1 MTFKVMPEVQLR
13 VDSAYPGDQGGG
25 KARLDPETM
34 LLLKISPGDLVA
46 IEGKRRTVAK
56 VWRALVEDWNQR
68 KIRIDN
74 FTRMNAGV
82 SIGDTVKVVKIID
95 EVEAKKIILAPPE
108 DLPKKIPIANNPHV
122 LNGLIDFPVAKN
134 DSVPIML
141 GLPFIQPQIVAFK
154 VVEIEPE
161 EAVIITKNTSIE
173 FSDKPAA
180 GFEGIKR
187 FSYEDIGGLKD
198 ELQRLRETI
207 ELPLRHPELF
217 QKLGIEPPKGVLLYG
232 PPGTGKTLI
241 AKAVASES
249 GAHFISIAGPEVIS
263 KYYGESEQRLREV
276 FEEARENAPSIIF
289 IDELDSIAPRREE
302 VTGEVERRVVA
313 QLLTMMDG
321 LEERGQVV
329 VIGATN
335 RVDAI
340 DAALRR
346 PGRFDRE
353 IEIGVPSE
361 LDRIEIL
368 KIHTRNMPFA
378 EDKNLTL
385 ALQQIRTGVVQQNIK
400 EADDKAKDKYLTILA
415 KQTHGFVGADLAA
428 LAREAA
434 IRALRR
440 YLPELSEHLD
450 TDEIPEEVLEKLK
463 VFPSDF
469 RSAQRDVGPSAMRE
483 VMLEVSHVKW
493 DKVGGLKD
501 AKTEVREAVEYPL
514 THRQKFDDL
523 GIEPPRGVLLYG
535 PPGTGKTLIAKA
547 VASES
552 GANFIP
558 VRGPQLLSKWV
569 GESERAV
576 REIFKKARQVAP
588 SIIFFDEIDALAPT
602 RGGGTDSH
610 VLDNVL
616 NQILTEMDGLVELKD
631 VVIMGATNRPDIV
644 DPALLRAGRFDR
656 LVYIGEPTFE
666 DRKKIIRIHT
676 RFMPLEGSALEEIVV
691 RCQKYNEDALAGLVE
706 KLGKDKTVT
715 ADEMMTAITPAAE
728 DATGIP
734 AGTRRRRLIELM
746 QEQHLT
752 LSDPSRDA
760 LATMLAG
767 ITEGFVGSDLETLCR
782 EAGMLALR
790 ETSARDNAIESLNKY
805 FEIEHISTESFVKSD
820 LEKIVTII
828 NPQKK
833 DSNGLKNTPPHYD
846 SVFENLNEYLKI
858 TGHDT
863 AKMSKNDLEKIV
875 NSLIQKEKFS
885 SKVTV
890 KHFEEAQKKVHPT
903 MNENLRQ
910 YYGKIQQH
918 FKGGLP
924 KQVQPPEY
932 Q

>member
-1 MTFKVMPEVQLR
+1 MTFKVMPEVQLK

-34 LLLKISPGDLVA
+34 LLLKISPGDLVV

-74 FTRMNAGV
+74 FTRLNAGV
-82 SIGDTVKVVKIID
+82 SIGDTVKISTLSEEI
-95 EVEAKKIILAPPE
+95 EAKRVVLAPPE

-122 LNGLIDFPVAKN
+122 INGLLDFPVVKN
-134 DSVPIML
+134 DSIPIML
-141 GLPFIQPQIVAFK
+141 GLPFVQPQIVAFK

-161 EAVIITKNTSIE
+161 EAVIITKNTSVE

-180 GFEGIKR
+180 GFEGVKR

-276 FEEARENAPSIIF
+276 FEEARENSPSIIF

-353 IEIGVPSE
+353 IEIGVPGE
-361 LDRIEIL
+361 PDRIEIL
-368 KIHTRNMPFA
+368 KIHTRGMPLA
-378 EDKNLTL
+378 EDVSLNVL
-385 ALQQIRTGVVQQNIK
+385 AQ
-400 EADDKAKDKYLTILA
+400 
-415 KQTHGFVGADLAA
+415 QTHGFVGADLAA

-440 YLPELSEHLD
+440 YLPDLD
-450 TDEIPEEVLEKLK
+450 LDKAEIEQETLDKLK
-463 VFPSDF
+463 VFAADF

-493 DKVGGLKD
+493 ETVGGLES

-514 THRQKFDDL
+514 THRERFDDL
-523 GIEPPRGVLLYG
+523 GIEPPKGVLLFG

-576 REIFKKARQVAP
+576 REIFKKARQVSP
-588 SIIFFDEIDALAPT
+588 SIIFFDEIDALAPA
-602 RGGGTDSH
+602 RGSSNDSH
-610 VLDNVL
+610 VIDNVL
-616 NQILTEMDGLVELKD
+616 NQILTEMDGLEELKD
-631 VVIMGATNRPDIV
+631 VVVMGATNRPDIV

-656 LVYIGEPTFE
+656 LVYIGEPTME
-666 DRKKIIRIHT
+666 DRKKIIGIHT
-676 RFMPLEGSALEEIVV
+676 QYMPLEGSGLEEIVV
-691 RCQKYNEDALAGLVE
+691 STEGYSEDMVAELVE
-706 KLGKDKTVT
+706 KLGKDRMVTSDAVKTTIV
-715 ADEMMTAITPAAE
+715 PATDKA
-728 DATGIP
+728 
-734 AGTRRRRLIELM
+734 AGVAKGARRRRLVDLFREK
-746 QEQHLT
+746 HLAFADPAREKVLAD
-752 LSDPSRDA
+752 LSDMTA
-760 LATMLAG
+760 
-767 ITEGFVGSDLETLCR
+767 GFVGADLESLCR

-790 ETSARDNAIESLNKY
+790 EGAD
-805 FEIEHISTESFVKSD
+805 FVA
-820 LEKIVTII
+820 E
-828 NPQKK
+828 
-833 DSNGLKNTPPHYD
+833 
-846 SVFENLNEYLKI
+846 
-858 TGHDT
+858 
-863 AKMSKNDLEKIV
+863 
-875 NSLIQKEKFS
+875 
-885 SKVTV
+885 
-890 KHFEEAQKKVHPT
+890 KHFLEAQKKVHPT
-903 MNENLRQ
+903 MNDNLRD

-924 KQVQPPEY
+924 QKVQPPEY

>member
-1 MTFKVMPEVQLR
+1 MPEVQLK

-34 LLLKISPGDLVA
+34 LLLKISPGDLVV

-56 VWRALVEDWNQR
+56 VWRSLVEDWNQR

-74 FTRMNAGV
+74 FTRLNAGV
-82 SIGDTVKVVKIID
+82 SIGDAVKVSTLSEEI
-95 EVEAKKIILAPPE
+95 EAKRVVLAPPE
-108 DLPKKIPIANNPHV
+108 DLPKKMPIANNPHV
-122 LNGLIDFPVAKN
+122 INGLLDFPVVKN
-134 DSVPIML
+134 DSIPIML
-141 GLPFIQPQIVAFK
+141 GMPFVQPQIVAFK

-161 EAVIITKNTSIE
+161 EAVIITKNTSVE

-180 GFEGIKR
+180 GFEGLKR

-361 LDRIEIL
+361 PDRIEIL
-368 KIHTRNMPFA
+368 KIHTRGMPLA
-378 EDKNLTL
+378 EDVSLESL
-385 ALQQIRTGVVQQNIK
+385 SQ
-400 EADDKAKDKYLTILA
+400 
-415 KQTHGFVGADLAA
+415 QTHGFVGADLAA

-440 YLPELSEHLD
+440 YLPDLD
-450 TDEIPEEVLEKLK
+450 LDKAEIDQETLDKLR
-463 VFPSDF
+463 VYASDF

-493 DKVGGLKD
+493 TTVGGLD
-501 AKTEVREAVEYPL
+501 AAKTEVREAVEYPL
-514 THRQKFDDL
+514 THHDRFEDL

-576 REIFKKARQVAP
+576 REIFRKARQVSP
-588 SIIFFDEIDALAPT
+588 SIIFFDEIDALAPA
-602 RGGGTDSH
+602 RGTSSDSH
-610 VLDNVL
+610 VIDNVL
-616 NQILTEMDGLVELKD
+616 NQILTEMDGLEELKD
-631 VVIMGATNRPDIV
+631 VVVMGATNRPDIV

-656 LVYIGEPTFE
+656 LVYIGEPTLA
-666 DRKKIIRIHT
+666 DR
-676 RFMPLEGSALEEIVV
+676 
-691 RCQKYNEDALAGLVE
+691 
-706 KLGKDKTVT
+706 
-715 ADEMMTAITPAAE
+715 
-728 DATGIP
+728 
-734 AGTRRRRLIELM
+734 
-746 QEQHLT
+746 
-752 LSDPSRDA
+752 
-760 LATMLAG
+760 
-767 ITEGFVGSDLETLCR
+767 
-782 EAGMLALR
+782 
-790 ETSARDNAIESLNKY
+790 
-805 FEIEHISTESFVKSD
+805 VK
-820 LEKIVTII
+820 
-828 NPQKK
+828 
-833 DSNGLKNTPPHYD
+833 
-846 SVFENLNEYLKI
+846 
-858 TGHDT
+858 
-863 AKMSKNDLEKIV
+863 
-875 NSLIQKEKFS
+875 
-885 SKVTV
+885 
-890 KHFEEAQKKVHPT
+890 
-903 MNENLRQ
+903 
-910 YYGKIQQH
+910 
-918 FKGGLP
+918 
-924 KQVQPPEY
+924 
-932 Q
+932 

>member
-74 FTRMNAGV
+74 FTRLNSGI
-82 SIGDTVKVVKIID
+82 SIGDTVKVAKISE
-95 EVEAKKIILAPPE
+95 EVEAKRVVLAPPE

-122 LNGLIDFPVAKN
+122 VNGLIDFPIAKN
-134 DSVPIML
+134 DSIPIML

-161 EAVIITKNTSIE
+161 EAVIITKNTAIE

-361 LDRIEIL
+361 VDRIEIL
-368 KIHTRNMPFA
+368 KIHTRGMP
-378 EDKNLTL
+378 L
-385 ALQQIRTGVVQQNIK
+385 
-400 EADDKAKDKYLTILA
+400 ADDVRIEVLA
-415 KQTHGFVGADLAA
+415 QQTHGFVGADLAA

-440 YLPELSEHLD
+440 YLPDLD
-450 TDEIPEEVLEKLK
+450 LDAEEVPAEVLDSLR
-463 VFPSDF
+463 VLASDF

-493 DKVGGLKD
+493 ENVGGLED

-514 THRQKFDDL
+514 THRQKFEDI

-576 REIFKKARQVAP
+576 REVFKKARQVSP
-588 SIIFFDEIDALAPT
+588 SIIFFDEIDSLAPA
-602 RGGGTDSH
+602 RGTSSDSH
-610 VLDNVL
+610 VIDNVL
-616 NQILTEMDGLVELKD
+616 NQILTEMDGLEDLKD
-631 VVIMGATNRPDIV
+631 VVVMGATNRPDIV

-666 DRKKIIRIHT
+666 DRKKIILIHT
-676 RFMPLEGSALEEIVV
+676 RYMPIERSALEEIM
-691 RCQKYNEDALAGLVE
+691 RLTEDFSEEAIGELVE
-706 KLGKDKTVT
+706 KLGTGRNLELNDIKE
-715 ADEMMTAITPAAE
+715 ALTPATEGMGA
-728 DATGIP
+728 P
-734 AGTRRRRLIELM
+734 VGTRRKRFVELLNEKNLVVTDPAR
-746 QEQHLT
+746 EQLAIM
-752 LSDPSRDA
+752 LS
-760 LATMLAG
+760 G
-767 ITEGFVGSDLETLCR
+767 ITEGFVGSDLESICR

-790 ETSARDNAIESLNKY
+790 EDA
-805 FEIEHISTESFVKSD
+805 VV
-820 LEKIVTII
+820 VTWR
-828 NPQKK
+828 
-833 DSNGLKNTPPHYD
+833 
-846 SVFENLNEYLKI
+846 
-858 TGHDT
+858 
-863 AKMSKNDLEKIV
+863 
-875 NSLIQKEKFS
+875 
-885 SKVTV
+885 
-890 KHFEEAQKKVHPT
+890 HFEEAQKKVHPM
-903 MNENLRQ
+903 MNDRLRE
-910 YYGKIQQH
+910 YYKNIQQH

>member
-1 MTFKVMPEVQLR
+1 MPEVQLR

-56 VWRALVEDWNQR
+56 VWRSLVEDWNQR
-68 KIRIDN
+68 KVRIDN
-74 FTRMNAGV
+74 FTRLNAGV
-82 SIGDTVKVVKIID
+82 SIGDTVKVVKIGD
-95 EVEAKKIILAPPE
+95 EVEAKRIVLAPPE

-122 LNGLIDFPVAKN
+122 VNGLIDFPVLKN
-134 DSVPIML
+134 DSIPIML
-141 GLPFIQPQIVAFK
+141 GLPFIQPQMVAFK
-154 VVEIEPE
+154 VVEVEPE
-161 EAVIITKNTSIE
+161 EAVIITKNTQIE
-173 FSDKPAA
+173 FSDKPVA
-180 GFEGIKR
+180 GFDGIKR

-361 LDRIEIL
+361 PDRIEIL
-368 KIHTRNMPFA
+368 KIHSRGMPLA
-378 EDKNLTL
+378 EDVSLEVL
-385 ALQQIRTGVVQQNIK
+385 AQ
-400 EADDKAKDKYLTILA
+400 
-415 KQTHGFVGADLAA
+415 QTHGFVGADLAA
-428 LAREAA
+428 LSREAA

-440 YLPELSEHLD
+440 YLPELDLEK
-450 TDEIPEEVLEKLK
+450 DEIDPETLDKLR
-463 VFPSDF
+463 VYASDF

-493 DKVGGLKD
+493 NTVGGLD
-501 AKTEVREAVEYPL
+501 SAKTEVREAVELPL
-514 THRQKFDDL
+514 TDRQKFEDL
-523 GIEPPRGVLLYG
+523 GIEPPRGILLYG

-576 REIFKKARQVAP
+576 REVFKKARQVSP
-588 SIIFFDEIDALAPT
+588 SIIFFDEIDALAPV
-602 RGGGTDSH
+602 RGNSNDSH
-610 VLDNVL
+610 VIDNVL
-616 NQILTEMDGLVELKD
+616 NQILTEMDGLEELKD
-631 VVIMGATNRPDIV
+631 VVVMGATNRPDIV

-656 LVYIGEPTFE
+656 LVYIGEPTKE
-666 DRKKIIRIHT
+666 DRKKIIGIHT
-676 RFMPLEGSALEEIVV
+676 RFMPLEGSGFEEIT
-691 RCQKYNEDALAGLVE
+691 RMTEGYNEDAIGELIERLGRDKPLTRADVEAAVSAAPGTGNGFPRGL
-706 KLGKDKTVT
+706 
-715 ADEMMTAITPAAE
+715 
-728 DATGIP
+728 
-734 AGTRRRRLIELM
+734 RRRRLIESM
-746 QEQHLT
+746 MEQKLT
-752 LSDPSRDA
+752 FPDPVRDSISE
-760 LATMLAG
+760 TLAG
-767 ITEGFVGSDLETLCR
+767 MTEGFVGSDLESLCR

-790 ETSARDNAIESLNKY
+790 ESAPTVSLR
-805 FEIEHISTESFVKSD
+805 
-820 LEKIVTII
+820 
-828 NPQKK
+828 
-833 DSNGLKNTPPHYD
+833 
-846 SVFENLNEYLKI
+846 
-858 TGHDT
+858 
-863 AKMSKNDLEKIV
+863 
-875 NSLIQKEKFS
+875 
-885 SKVTV
+885 
-890 KHFEEAQKKVHPT
+890 HFEAAIKKVHPT
-903 MNENLRQ
+903 MNENLRT

>member
-74 FTRMNAGV
+74 FTRLNAGV
-82 SIGDTVKVVKIID
+82 SIGDTVKVVKIAD
-95 EVEAKKIILAPPE
+95 EVEAKRVVLAPPE

-122 LNGLIDFPVAKN
+122 VNGLIDFPVAKN

-241 AKAVASES
+241 AKAVANES
-249 GAHFISIAGPEVIS
+249 GAHFIPIAGPEIIS

-276 FEEARENAPSIIF
+276 FEEARENSPSIIF

-340 DAALRR
+340 DVALRR

-353 IEIGVPSE
+353 IEIGVPTE

-378 EDKNLTL
+378 EDKNLTQL
-385 ALQQIRTGVVQQNIK
+385 AQQIHTGVVQQNIK
-400 EADDKAKDKYLTILA
+400 EAEDKAKDKYLTLLA

-428 LAREAA
+428 LSREAA

-440 YLPELSEHLD
+440 YLPDLSEHLD
-450 TDEIPEEVLEKLK
+450 ADEIPEEVLEKLK

-493 DKVGGLKD
+493 DNVGGLED

-514 THRQKFDDL
+514 THRQKFEDL

-576 REIFKKARQVAP
+576 REVFKKARQVAP
-588 SIIFFDEIDALAPT
+588 SIIFFDEIDALAPA
-602 RGGGTDSH
+602 RGMSSDSH
-610 VLDNVL
+610 VIDNVL
-616 NQILTEMDGLVELKD
+616 NQILTEMDGLQELKD
-631 VVIMGATNRPDIV
+631 VVVMGATNRPDIV

-656 LVYIGEPTFE
+656 LVYIGEPAFE
-666 DRKKIIRIHT
+666 DRKKIIRIHI
-676 RFMPLEGSALEEIVV
+676 RYMPLEGSALEEIIHLTEG
-691 RCQKYNEDALAGLVE
+691 YSEEAIAELVE
-706 KLGKDKTVT
+706 KLGKDRNLDLEDIKTV
-715 ADEMMTAITPAAE
+715 IIPAAE
-728 DATGIP
+728 GSTETSVGIRRKRFIDLLNEKHLVFADPARDRLAT
-734 AGTRRRRLIELM
+734 
-746 QEQHLT
+746 T
-752 LSDPSRDA
+752 LSE
-760 LATMLAG
+760 
-767 ITEGFVGSDLETLCR
+767 ITEGFVGSDLESICR

-790 ETSARDNAIESLNKY
+790 EDAI
-805 FEIEHISTESFVKSD
+805 
-820 LEKIVTII
+820 IVT
-828 NPQKK
+828 KR
-833 DSNGLKNTPPHYD
+833 
-846 SVFENLNEYLKI
+846 
-858 TGHDT
+858 
-863 AKMSKNDLEKIV
+863 
-875 NSLIQKEKFS
+875 
-885 SKVTV
+885 
-890 KHFEEAQKKVHPT
+890 HFEEAQKKVHPM
-903 MNENLRQ
+903 MNERLRD
-910 YYGKIQQH
+910 YYKNIQQH

>member
-56 VWRALVEDWNQR
+56 VWRSLVEDWNQR

-74 FTRMNAGV
+74 FTRQNAGV
-82 SIGDTVKVVKIID
+82 AIGDTVKVIKISE
-95 EVEAKKIILAPPE
+95 EVEAKRIVLAPPE

-122 LNGLIDFPVAKN
+122 VNGLIDFPVTIN

-353 IEIGVPSE
+353 IEIGVPGE
-361 LDRIEIL
+361 PDRIDIL
-368 KIHTRNMPFA
+368 KIHSRGMPLS
-378 EDKNLTL
+378 EDVSLEVL
-385 ALQQIRTGVVQQNIK
+385 AQ
-400 EADDKAKDKYLTILA
+400 
-415 KQTHGFVGADLAA
+415 QTHGFVGADLAA

-440 YLPELSEHLD
+440 YLPDLDLDAEEIPQEILD
-450 TDEIPEEVLEKLK
+450 TLK
-463 VFPSDF
+463 VYSSDF

-493 DKVGGLKD
+493 QNVGGLD
-501 AKTEVREAVEYPL
+501 SAKTEVREAVELPL
-514 THRQKFDDL
+514 TDRQKFEDL
-523 GIEPPRGVLLYG
+523 GIQPPRGILLYG

-576 REIFKKARQVAP
+576 REVFKKARQVAP
-588 SIIFFDEIDALAPT
+588 SIIFFDEIDALAPA
-602 RGGGTDSH
+602 RGSNSDSH
-610 VLDNVL
+610 VSDNVL
-616 NQILTEMDGLVELKD
+616 NQILTEMDGLEELKD
-631 VVIMGATNRPDIV
+631 VVVMGATNRPDIV

-656 LVYIGEPTFE
+656 LVYIGEPTLE
-666 DRKKIIRIHT
+666 DRKKIIGIHT
-676 RFMPLEGSALEEIVV
+676 RFMPLEGSALEEIVGL
-691 RCQKYNEDALAGLVE
+691 CQKYNEEAIAELVE

-715 ADEMMTAITPAAE
+715 AEEMKAAITPAAD
-728 DATGIP
+728 DAAGIP

-746 QEQHLT
+746 AEKNLAFTDPARET
-752 LSDPSRDA
+752 LA
-760 LATMLAG
+760 ANLAA
-767 ITEGFVGSDLETLCR
+767 ITEGFVGSDLESICR

-790 ETSARDNAIESLNKY
+790 ENA
-805 FEIEHISTESFVKSD
+805 
-820 LEKIVTII
+820 
-828 NPQKK
+828 
-833 DSNGLKNTPPHYD
+833 
-846 SVFENLNEYLKI
+846 
-858 TGHDT
+858 T
-863 AKMSKNDLEKIV
+863 AV
-875 NSLIQKEKFS
+875 A
-885 SKVTV
+885 TR
-890 KHFEEAQKKVHPT
+890 HFEEAQKKVHPM
-903 MNENLRQ
+903 MNERLRE
-910 YYGKIQQH
+910 YYTRIQQH

>member
-1 MTFKVMPEVQLR
+1 MTFKVMPEAQLK

-34 LLLKISPGDLVA
+34 LLLKISPGDLVV

-56 VWRALVEDWNQR
+56 VWRSLVEDWNQR

-74 FTRMNAGV
+74 FTRINAGV
-82 SIGDTVKVVKIID
+82 SIGDTVKISTLSEEI
-95 EVEAKKIILAPPE
+95 EAKRVVLAPPE

-122 LNGLIDFPVAKN
+122 INGLLDFPVVKN
-134 DSVPIML
+134 DSIPIML
-141 GLPFIQPQIVAFK
+141 GLPFVQPQIVAFK

-180 GFEGIKR
+180 GFEGVKR

-289 IDELDSIAPRREE
+289 IDELDSIAPRRED

-353 IEIGVPSE
+353 IEIGVPGE
-361 LDRIEIL
+361 PDRIDIL
-368 KIHTRNMPFA
+368 KIHTRGMPLA
-378 EDKNLTL
+378 EDVNIATL
-385 ALQQIRTGVVQQNIK
+385 AQ
-400 EADDKAKDKYLTILA
+400 
-415 KQTHGFVGADLAA
+415 QTHGFVGADLAA

-440 YLPELSEHLD
+440 YMPDLD
-450 TDEIPEEVLEKLK
+450 LEKEEIDQETLDK
-463 VFPSDF
+463 LRVLASDF

-493 DKVGGLKD
+493 EAVGGLD
-501 AKTEVREAVEYPL
+501 TAKTEVREAVEYPL
-514 THRQKFDDL
+514 THHDRFDEL
-523 GIEPPRGVLLYG
+523 GIVPPRGVLLYG

-576 REIFKKARQVAP
+576 REIFKKARQVSP
-588 SIIFFDEIDALAPT
+588 SIIFFDEIDALAPA
-602 RGGGTDSH
+602 RGTSSDSH
-610 VLDNVL
+610 VIDNVL
-616 NQILTEMDGLVELKD
+616 NQILTEMDGLEELKD

-656 LVYIGEPTFE
+656 LVYIGEPTLE
-666 DRKKIIRIHT
+666 DRRKIIGIHT
-676 RFMPLEGSALEEIVV
+676 QFMPLEGSALEEIVGLTEG
-691 RCQKYNEDALAGLVE
+691 YNEDALSELVE
-706 KLGKDKTVT
+706 KLGKDAKIT
-715 ADEMMTAITPAAE
+715 ADTVKAAIMPAE
-728 DATGIP
+728 DAGAGISKG
-734 AGTRRRRLIELM
+734 ARRRRLVDLM
-746 QEQHLT
+746 CEKNLT
-752 LSDPSRDA
+752 FEDPVRDKDLADLA
-760 LATMLAG
+760 L
-767 ITEGFVGSDLETLCR
+767 ITEGFVGADLEALCR
-782 EAGMLALR
+782 EAGMFALR
-790 ETSARDNAIESLNKY
+790 DGATTVTPQH
-805 FEIEHISTESFVKSD
+805 FSD
-820 LEKIVTII
+820 
-828 NPQKK
+828 
-833 DSNGLKNTPPHYD
+833 
-846 SVFENLNEYLKI
+846 
-858 TGHDT
+858 
-863 AKMSKNDLEKIV
+863 
-875 NSLIQKEKFS
+875 
-885 SKVTV
+885 
-890 KHFEEAQKKVHPT
+890 AQKKVHPT
-903 MNENLRQ
+903 MNDNLRD

-924 KQVQPPEY
+924 KKVQPPEY

>member
-34 LLLKISPGDLVA
+34 LALKISPGDLVA

-56 VWRALVEDWNQR
+56 VWRSLVEDWNQK

-74 FTRMNAGV
+74 FTRINAGV
-82 SIGDTVKVVKIID
+82 SINDTVKVSKITD
-95 EVEAKKIILAPPE
+95 EIEAKRVVLAPPE
-108 DLPKKIPIANNPHV
+108 GLRGKLPSTNNPHV
-122 LNGLIDFPVAKN
+122 VNSLIDFPVVKN
-134 DSVPIML
+134 DTIPVL
-141 GLPFIQPQIVAFK
+141 LQPFVQPQIIGFK
-154 VVEIEPE
+154 AVEVEPE
-161 EAVIITKNTSIE
+161 EAVIITKNTAIE
-173 FSDKPAA
+173 FSEKPAA

-353 IEIGVPSE
+353 IEIGVPGE
-361 LDRIEIL
+361 PDRIEIM
-368 KIHTRNMPFA
+368 KIHTRGMPLA
-378 EDKNLTL
+378 EDVSLDVL
-385 ALQQIRTGVVQQNIK
+385 AQ
-400 EADDKAKDKYLTILA
+400 
-415 KQTHGFVGADLAA
+415 QTHGFVGADLAA

-440 YLPELSEHLD
+440 YLPELDLD
-450 TDEIPEEVLEKLK
+450 AEEIPEEVLDKLK
-463 VFPSDF
+463 VLASDF

-483 VMLEVSHVKW
+483 VMLEVSHVGW
-493 DKVGGLKD
+493 QNVGGLD
-501 AKTEVREAVEYPL
+501 SAKTEVREAIELPL
-514 THRQKFDDL
+514 TDHQKFEDL
-523 GIEPPRGVLLYG
+523 GIEPPRGILLYG

-576 REIFKKARQVAP
+576 REVFKKARQVSP
-588 SIIFFDEIDALAPT
+588 SIIFFDEIDALAPA
-602 RGGGTDSH
+602 RGTSSDSH
-610 VLDNVL
+610 VIDNVL
-616 NQILTEMDGLVELKD
+616 NQILTEMDGMEELKD
-631 VVIMGATNRPDIV
+631 VVVMGATNRPDIV

-656 LVYIGEPTFE
+656 LVYIGEPGTE
-666 DRKKIIRIHT
+666 DRKKIIGIHT
-676 RFMPLEGSALEEIVV
+676 RFMPVEGSALDEIVALTNGF
-691 RCQKYNEDALAGLVE
+691 NEDALGELVE
-706 KLGKDKTVT
+706 KLGKEKTV
-715 ADEMMTAITPAAE
+715 AVDDVKAALAPVK
-728 DATGIP
+728 DGSTGLP
-734 AGTRRRRLIELM
+734 AGVRRRRLLE
-746 QEQHLT
+746 
-752 LSDPSRDA
+752 
-760 LATMLAG
+760 MLAEKKLSLADPAREKLAG
-767 ITEGFVGSDLETLCR
+767 DLAGMTEGFVGSDLESLCR

-790 ETSARDNAIESLNKY
+790 ESAATVSMKY
-805 FEIEHISTESFVKSD
+805 FT
-820 LEKIVTII
+820 
-828 NPQKK
+828 
-833 DSNGLKNTPPHYD
+833 
-846 SVFENLNEYLKI
+846 
-858 TGHDT
+858 
-863 AKMSKNDLEKIV
+863 
-875 NSLIQKEKFS
+875 
-885 SKVTV
+885 
-890 KHFEEAQKKVHPT
+890 EAQKKVHPT

-924 KQVQPPEY
+924 KQAQPPEY

>member
-34 LLLKISPGDLVA
+34 LALKISPGDLVA
-46 IEGKRRTVAK
+46 VEGKRRTVAK

-74 FTRMNAGV
+74 FTRLNAGV
-82 SIGDTVKVVKIID
+82 SIGDTVKVTKITD
-95 EVEAKKIILAPPE
+95 EIEAKRVVLAPPAA
-108 DLPKKIPIANNPHV
+108 LPKKIPIANTPHV
-122 LNGLIDFPVAKN
+122 VNGLIDFPVAQN

-154 VVEIEPE
+154 VVEIEPA

-173 FSDKPAA
+173 FSDKPAL

-361 LDRIEIL
+361 PDRIEIM
-368 KIHTRNMPFA
+368 KIHTRGMPLS
-378 EDKNLTL
+378 EDVVLEVL
-385 ALQQIRTGVVQQNIK
+385 AQ
-400 EADDKAKDKYLTILA
+400 
-415 KQTHGFVGADLAA
+415 QTHGFVGADLAA

-440 YLPELSEHLD
+440 YLPDLD
-450 TDEIPEEVLEKLK
+450 LDAEEIPAEVLDNLK
-463 VFPSDF
+463 VYASDF

-493 DKVGGLKD
+493 QNVGGLES
-501 AKTEVREAVEYPL
+501 AKTEVREAIELPL
-514 THRQKFDDL
+514 TDRQKFEDL
-523 GIEPPRGVLLYG
+523 GIEPPRGILLYG

-576 REIFKKARQVAP
+576 REVFKKARQVSP
-588 SIIFFDEIDALAPT
+588 SIIFFDEIDALAPA
-602 RGGGTDSH
+602 RGTSSDSH
-610 VLDNVL
+610 VSDNVL
-616 NQILTEMDGLVELKD
+616 NQILTEMDGLEELKD
-631 VVIMGATNRPDIV
+631 VVVMGATNRPDIV

-656 LVYIGEPTFE
+656 LVYIGEPGLE
-666 DRKKIIRIHT
+666 DRKKIIGIHT
-676 RFMPLEGSALEEIVV
+676 RFMPLEGSTLDEII
-691 RCQKYNEDALAGLVE
+691 RLTDRFSEDALGELVE
-706 KLGKDKTVT
+706 QLGKDRKVT
-715 ADEMMTAITPAAE
+715 AEDVKASLTPAKE
-728 DATGIP
+728 DSTGLP
-734 AGTRRRRLIELM
+734 PGARRRRLLEILAEKNIVF
-746 QEQHLT
+746 
-752 LSDPSRDA
+752 SDPAREL
-760 LATMLAG
+760 LATELAG
-767 ITEGFVGSDLETLCR
+767 LTEGFVGSDLESLCR

-790 ETSARDNAIESLNKY
+790 DNVL
-805 FEIEHISTESFVKSD
+805 
-820 LEKIVTII
+820 
-828 NPQKK
+828 
-833 DSNGLKNTPPHYD
+833 
-846 SVFENLNEYLKI
+846 
-858 TGHDT
+858 
-863 AKMSKNDLEKIV
+863 
-875 NSLIQKEKFS
+875 
-885 SKVTV
+885 TV
-890 KHFEEAQKKVHPT
+890 SRKHFESAQKKVHPT

-910 YYGKIQQH
+910 YYDKIQQH

>member
-1 MTFKVMPEVQLR
+1 MTFKVMPEVQLK

-34 LLLKISPGDLVA
+34 LLLKISPGDLVV

-56 VWRALVEDWNQR
+56 VWRSLVEDWNQR

-74 FTRMNAGV
+74 FTRINAGV
-82 SIGDTVKVVKIID
+82 SIGDTVKISTLSEEI
-95 EVEAKKIILAPPE
+95 EAKRVVLAPPE

-122 LNGLIDFPVAKN
+122 INGLLDFPVVKN
-134 DSVPIML
+134 DSIPIML
-141 GLPFIQPQIVAFK
+141 GLPFVQPQIVAFK

-161 EAVIITKNTSIE
+161 EAVIITKNTSVE

-180 GFEGIKR
+180 GFEGVKR

-361 LDRIEIL
+361 IDRIEIL
-368 KIHTRNMPFA
+368 KIHTRGMPLA
-378 EDKNLTL
+378 EDVSLNVL
-385 ALQQIRTGVVQQNIK
+385 AQ
-400 EADDKAKDKYLTILA
+400 
-415 KQTHGFVGADLAA
+415 QTHGFVGADLAA

-440 YLPELSEHLD
+440 YLPDLD
-450 TDEIPEEVLEKLK
+450 LDKEEIDQETLDKLRVLA
-463 VFPSDF
+463 SDF

-493 DKVGGLKD
+493 DTVGGLD
-501 AKTEVREAVEYPL
+501 SAKTEVREAVEYPL
-514 THRQKFDDL
+514 THHDRFDEL
-523 GIEPPRGVLLYG
+523 GIVPPRGVLLYG

-576 REIFKKARQVAP
+576 REIFKKARQVSP
-588 SIIFFDEIDALAPT
+588 SIIFFDEIDALAPA
-602 RGGGTDSH
+602 RGTSSDSH
-610 VLDNVL
+610 VIDNVL
-616 NQILTEMDGLVELKD
+616 NQILTEMDGLEELKD

-656 LVYIGEPTFE
+656 LVYIGEPTLE
-666 DRKKIIRIHT
+666 DRRKIIGIHT
-676 RFMPLEGSALEEIVV
+676 QYMPLEGSALEGIVSLTEG
-691 RCQKYNEDALAGLVE
+691 YTEDTLGELVE
-706 KLGKDKTVT
+706 KLGKDAK
-715 ADEMMTAITPAAE
+715 IT
-728 DATGIP
+728 
-734 AGTRRRRLIELM
+734 AGTVKAAIVPVKDASAGVSKGARRRRLVDLM
-746 QEQHLT
+746 HEKNLT
-752 LSDPSRDA
+752 FEDPVRDA
-760 LATMLAG
+760 NLGSLAQ
-767 ITEGFVGSDLETLCR
+767 ITEGFVGADLEALCR
-782 EAGMLALR
+782 EAGMFALR
-790 ETSARDNAIESLNKY
+790 DGAS
-805 FEIEHISTESFVKSD
+805 V
-820 LEKIVTII
+820 VT
-828 NPQKK
+828 PQ
-833 DSNGLKNTPPHYD
+833 H
-846 SVFENLNEYLKI
+846 
-858 TGHDT
+858 
-863 AKMSKNDLEKIV
+863 
-875 NSLIQKEKFS
+875 FS
-885 SKVTV
+885 
-890 KHFEEAQKKVHPT
+890 EAQKKVHPT
-903 MNENLRQ
+903 MNDNLRD

-924 KQVQPPEY
+924 KKVQPPEY

>member
-46 IEGKRRTVAK
+46 IEGRRRTVAK

-82 SIGDTVKVVKIID
+82 SIGDTVKVVKIVD
-95 EVEAKKIILAPPE
+95 EVEAKRVVLAPPE

-276 FEEARENAPSIIF
+276 FEEARENSPSIIF

-361 LDRIEIL
+361 LDRVEIL
-368 KIHTRNMPFA
+368 KIHTRGMPLA
-378 EDKNLTL
+378 EDVSLDTL
-385 ALQQIRTGVVQQNIK
+385 AQ
-400 EADDKAKDKYLTILA
+400 
-415 KQTHGFVGADLAA
+415 QTHGFVGADLAA

-440 YLPELSEHLD
+440 YLPDLD
-450 TDEIPEEVLEKLK
+450 LDAEEVPAEVLDSLR
-463 VFPSDF
+463 VLASDF

-493 DKVGGLKD
+493 DNVGGLED

-514 THRQKFDDL
+514 THRQKFEDL

-576 REIFKKARQVAP
+576 REVFKKARQVSP
-588 SIIFFDEIDALAPT
+588 SIIFFDEIDALAPA
-602 RGGGTDSH
+602 RGTTSDSH
-610 VLDNVL
+610 VIDNVL
-616 NQILTEMDGLVELKD
+616 NQILTEMDGLEELKD
-631 VVIMGATNRPDIV
+631 VVVMGATNRPDIV

-676 RFMPLEGSALEEIVV
+676 RFMPVEGSALEEIVHLIDG
-691 RCQKYNEDALAGLVE
+691 YSEEAIGELVE
-706 KLGKDKTVT
+706 KLGRDSILEPDDVKAIITT
-715 ADEMMTAITPAAE
+715 AGEGKADLSV
-728 DATGIP
+728 GS
-734 AGTRRRRLIELM
+734 RRKRLVELLH
-746 QEQHLT
+746 EKNLI
-752 LSDPSRDA
+752 LSDPARDRLASA
-760 LATMLAG
+760 LSAM
-767 ITEGFVGSDLETLCR
+767 TEGFVGSDLESICR

-790 ETSARDNAIESLNKY
+790 EDAA
-805 FEIEHISTESFVKSD
+805 V
-820 LEKIVTII
+820 VT
-828 NPQKK
+828 QR
-833 DSNGLKNTPPHYD
+833 
-846 SVFENLNEYLKI
+846 
-858 TGHDT
+858 
-863 AKMSKNDLEKIV
+863 
-875 NSLIQKEKFS
+875 
-885 SKVTV
+885 
-890 KHFEEAQKKVHPT
+890 HFEDAQKKVHPM
-903 MNENLRQ
+903 MNERLRE
-910 YYGKIQQH
+910 YYQKIQQH

>member
-68 KIRIDN
+68 KIRVDN
-74 FTRMNAGV
+74 FTRLNAGV
-82 SIGDTVKVVKIID
+82 SIGDTVRVVKIAD
-95 EVEAKKIILAPPE
+95 EVEAKRVVLAPPE

-122 LNGLIDFPVAKN
+122 VNGLIDFPVAKN

-161 EAVIITKNTSIE
+161 EAVIITKNTSVE

-276 FEEARENAPSIIF
+276 FEEARENSPSIIF

-368 KIHTRNMPFA
+368 KIHTRGMPLA
-378 EDKNLTL
+378 EDVK
-385 ALQQIRTGVVQQNIK
+385 I
-400 EADDKAKDKYLTILA
+400 EILSQ
-415 KQTHGFVGADLAA
+415 QTHGFVGADLAA

-440 YLPELSEHLD
+440 YLPDLD
-450 TDEIPEEVLEKLK
+450 LDAEEVPAEVLDSLR
-463 VFPSDF
+463 VLASDF

-493 DKVGGLKD
+493 DSVGGLEE

-514 THRQKFDDL
+514 THRQKFEDL
-523 GIEPPRGVLLYG
+523 GIEPPRGILLYG

-576 REIFKKARQVAP
+576 REVFKKARQVAP
-588 SIIFFDEIDALAPT
+588 SIIFFDEIDALAPS
-602 RGGGTDSH
+602 RGTSSDSH
-610 VLDNVL
+610 VIDNVL
-616 NQILTEMDGLVELKD
+616 NQILTEMDGLEELKD
-631 VVIMGATNRPDIV
+631 VVVMGATNRPDIV

-666 DRKKIIRIHT
+666 DRKKIIHIHT
-676 RFMPLEGSALEEIVV
+676 RYMPLEGSALEDIMYLTDGYSEEAIA
-691 RCQKYNEDALAGLVE
+691 ELVE
-706 KLGKDKTVT
+706 RLGNDQNLDPEDVKNVIK
-715 ADEMMTAITPAAE
+715 PAAE
-728 DATGIP
+728 GSTGASVGI
-734 AGTRRRRLIELM
+734 RRKRFIELLN
-746 QEQHLT
+746 EKHLVFV
-752 LSDPSRDA
+752 DPAREK
-760 LATMLAG
+760 LATILSE
-767 ITEGFVGSDLETLCR
+767 ITEGFVGSDLESICR

-790 ETSARDNAIESLNKY
+790 EDAT
-805 FEIEHISTESFVKSD
+805 
-820 LEKIVTII
+820 IVTR
-828 NPQKK
+828 
-833 DSNGLKNTPPHYD
+833 H
-846 SVFENLNEYLKI
+846 
-858 TGHDT
+858 
-863 AKMSKNDLEKIV
+863 
-875 NSLIQKEKFS
+875 
-885 SKVTV
+885 
-890 KHFEEAQKKVHPT
+890 HFEEAQKKVHPM
-903 MNENLRQ
+903 MNERLRE
-910 YYGKIQQH
+910 YYKNIQQH

>member
-1 MTFKVMPEVQLR
+1 
-13 VDSAYPGDQGGG
+13 
-25 KARLDPETM
+25 
-34 LLLKISPGDLVA
+34 
-46 IEGKRRTVAK
+46 VAK

-74 FTRMNAGV
+74 FTRQNAGV
-82 SIGDTVKVVKIID
+82 AIGDTVRVIKISD
-95 EVEAKKIILAPPE
+95 EVEAKRVVLAPPE

-122 LNGLIDFPVAKN
+122 VNGLIDFPVAKN

-154 VVEIEPE
+154 IVEIEPE

-187 FSYEDIGGLKD
+187 FSYEDIGGLKE

-353 IEIGVPSE
+353 IEIGVPGE
-361 LDRIEIL
+361 PDRIDIL
-368 KIHTRNMPFA
+368 KIHSRGMPLS
-378 EDKNLTL
+378 EDVSLEVL
-385 ALQQIRTGVVQQNIK
+385 AQ
-400 EADDKAKDKYLTILA
+400 
-415 KQTHGFVGADLAA
+415 QTHGFVGADLAA

-440 YLPELSEHLD
+440 YLPDLDLDAEEIPQEILD
-450 TDEIPEEVLEKLK
+450 TLK
-463 VFPSDF
+463 VYSSDF

-493 DKVGGLKD
+493 QNVGGLES
-501 AKTEVREAVEYPL
+501 AKTEVREAVELPL
-514 THRQKFDDL
+514 TDRQKFEDL
-523 GIEPPRGVLLYG
+523 GIQPPRGILLYG

-576 REIFKKARQVAP
+576 REVFKKARQVAP
-588 SIIFFDEIDALAPT
+588 SIIFFDEIDALAPA
-602 RGGGTDSH
+602 RGTSSDSH
-610 VLDNVL
+610 VSDNVL
-616 NQILTEMDGLVELKD
+616 NQILTEMDGLEDLKD
-631 VVIMGATNRPDIV
+631 VVVMGATNRPDIV

-656 LVYIGEPTFE
+656 LVYIGEPTSE
-666 DRKKIIRIHT
+666 DRKKIIGIHT
-676 RFMPLEGSALEEIVV
+676 RFMPLEGSSLEEIVV
-691 RCQKYNEDALAGLVE
+691 LCQKYTEEALNELVE
-706 KLGKDKTVT
+706 KLGKDRTVT
-715 ADEMMTAITPAAE
+715 AEEIKAAFTPAAE
-728 DATGIP
+728 ESTGP
-734 AGTRRRRLIELM
+734 AAGARRRRLIELM
-746 QEQHLT
+746 TEKNLIFA
-752 LSDPSRDA
+752 DPARDS
-760 LATMLAG
+760 LAATLAG
-767 ITEGFVGSDLETLCR
+767 ITEGFVGSDLESVCR

-790 ETSARDNAIESLNKY
+790 EGAA
-805 FEIEHISTESFVKSD
+805 
-820 LEKIVTII
+820 
-828 NPQKK
+828 
-833 DSNGLKNTPPHYD
+833 
-846 SVFENLNEYLKI
+846 
-858 TGHDT
+858 
-863 AKMSKNDLEKIV
+863 
-875 NSLIQKEKFS
+875 
-885 SKVTV
+885 TV
-890 KHFEEAQKKVHPT
+890 SPRHFEEAQKKVHPM
-903 MNENLRQ
+903 MNERVRE
-910 YYGKIQQH
+910 YYSRIQQH

>member
-1 MTFKVMPEVQLR
+1 MTFKVMAEVQLR

-34 LLLKISPGDLVA
+34 LLLKISPGDLVV

-82 SIGDTVKVVKIID
+82 SIGDNVKVSTISD
-95 EVEAKKIILAPPE
+95 EIEAHRVVLAPPE

-122 LNGLIDFPVAKN
+122 LNGLIDFPVTLN

-141 GLPFIQPQIVAFK
+141 GLPFVQPQIVAFK
-154 VVEIEPE
+154 VIGIEPE
-161 EAVIITKNTSIE
+161 EAVIITKNTTVE

-180 GFEGIKR
+180 GFEGVKR

-217 QKLGIEPPKGVLLYG
+217 QKLGIEPPKGILLFG

-289 IDELDSIAPRREE
+289 IDELDSIAPRRDE

-353 IEIGVPSE
+353 IEIGVPAE
-361 LDRIEIL
+361 PDRVDIL
-368 KIHTRNMPFA
+368 KIHTRGMPLA
-378 EDKNLTL
+378 EDVSLDVL
-385 ALQQIRTGVVQQNIK
+385 AQ
-400 EADDKAKDKYLTILA
+400 
-415 KQTHGFVGADLAA
+415 QTHGFVGADLAA

-434 IRALRR
+434 IRSLRR
-440 YLPELSEHLD
+440 YLPFLDLEAKEIPQEVLD
-450 TDEIPEEVLEKLK
+450 TLK
-463 VFPSDF
+463 VLAADF

-483 VMLEVSHVKW
+483 VMLEVSHVRW
-493 DKVGGLKD
+493 EDVGGLEA
-501 AKTEVREAVEYPL
+501 AKTEIREAIELPL
-514 THRQKFDDL
+514 TDRQKFDDL

-558 VRGPQLLSKWV
+558 IRGPQLLSKWV

-576 REIFKKARQVAP
+576 REVFKKARQVAP
-588 SIIFFDEIDALAPT
+588 AIIFFDEIDALAPA
-602 RGGGTDSH
+602 RGSSSDSH
-610 VLDNVL
+610 VIDNVL

-631 VVIMGATNRPDIV
+631 VVVMGATNRPDIV

-656 LVYIGEPTFE
+656 LVYIGEPVLE
-666 DRKKIIRIHT
+666 DRRKIIAIHT
-676 RFMPLEGSALEEIVV
+676 RFMPLEGSELEKIVL
-691 RCQKYNEDALAGLVE
+691 KTAGYPDDAIGELVE
-706 KLGKDKTVT
+706 RWGRERTMDAGEL
-715 ADEMMTAITPAAE
+715 AATIE
-728 DATGIP
+728 PGDGTGTGLP
-734 AGTRRRRLIELM
+734 PGMRRRRLIELM
-746 QEQHLT
+746 DEKKLT
-752 LSDPSRDA
+752 LKEPRRDA
-760 LATMLAG
+760 FIQALAQR
-767 ITEGFVGSDLETLCR
+767 TEGFVGSDLEALCR
-782 EAGMLALR
+782 EAGILALR
-790 ETSARDNAIESLNKY
+790 EGAES
-805 FEIEHISTESFVKSD
+805 
-820 LEKIVTII
+820 VTL
-828 NPQKK
+828 Q
-833 DSNGLKNTPPHYD
+833 
-846 SVFENLNEYLKI
+846 
-858 TGHDT
+858 
-863 AKMSKNDLEKIV
+863 
-875 NSLIQKEKFS
+875 
-885 SKVTV
+885 
-890 KHFEEAQKKVHPT
+890 HFEEAEKKVHPT
-903 MNENLRQ
+903 MNNNLRE
-910 YYGKIQQH
+910 YYQKIQQH

>member
-34 LLLKISPGDLVA
+34 LLLKISPGDLVV

-56 VWRALVEDWNQR
+56 VWRSLVEDWNQR
-68 KIRIDN
+68 KLRIDN
-74 FTRMNAGV
+74 FTRQNAGV
-82 SIGDTVKVVKIID
+82 SIGDTVKVAKITE
-95 EVEAKKIILAPPE
+95 EVEAKRVVLAPPE

-122 LNGLIDFPVAKN
+122 VNGLIDFPVVKN
-134 DSVPIML
+134 DTIPIML
-141 GLPFIQPQIVAFK
+141 GLPFIQPQIVGFK
-154 VVEIEPE
+154 VVEVEPE

-180 GFEGIKR
+180 GFEGVKR

-276 FEEARENAPSIIF
+276 FEEARENSPSIIF

-361 LDRIEIL
+361 PDRIEIM
-368 KIHTRNMPFA
+368 KIHTRGMPLS
-378 EDKNLTL
+378 EDVSLDVL
-385 ALQQIRTGVVQQNIK
+385 SQ
-400 EADDKAKDKYLTILA
+400 
-415 KQTHGFVGADLAA
+415 QTHGFVGADLAA

-440 YLPELSEHLD
+440 YLPDLD
-450 TDEIPEEVLEKLK
+450 LDAEEIPADVLDNLK
-463 VFPSDF
+463 VYASDF

-493 DKVGGLKD
+493 QNVGGLES
-501 AKTEVREAVEYPL
+501 AKTEVREAIELPL
-514 THRQKFDDL
+514 TDRQRFEDL
-523 GIEPPRGVLLYG
+523 GIEPPRGILLYG

-576 REIFKKARQVAP
+576 REVFKKARQVSP
-588 SIIFFDEIDALAPT
+588 SIIFFDEIDALAPA
-602 RGGGTDSH
+602 RGTSSDSH
-610 VLDNVL
+610 VSDNVL
-616 NQILTEMDGLVELKD
+616 NQILTEMDGLEELKD
-631 VVIMGATNRPDIV
+631 VVVMGATNRPDIV

-656 LVYIGEPTFE
+656 LVYIGEPTLE
-666 DRKKIIRIHT
+666 DRRKIIGIHA
-676 RFMPLEGSALEEIVV
+676 RFMPVEGSAFEEIVQLTV
-691 RCQKYNEDALAGLVE
+691 RYSEDAIAELVE
-706 KLGKDKTVT
+706 KLGRDKTIT
-715 ADEMMTAITPAAE
+715 ADEVKPFLTPASEESTGLPVGSRRKRLVEFFAE
-728 DATGIP
+728 KN
-734 AGTRRRRLIELM
+734 LVF
-746 QEQHLT
+746 
-752 LSDPSRDA
+752 SDPARDSLAAA
-760 LATMLAG
+760 LAAE
-767 ITEGFVGSDLETLCR
+767 TEGFVGSDLESLCR

-790 ETSARDNAIESLNKY
+790 DNVA
-805 FEIEHISTESFVKSD
+805 V
-820 LEKIVTII
+820 VTR
-828 NPQKK
+828 Q
-833 DSNGLKNTPPHYD
+833 
-846 SVFENLNEYLKI
+846 
-858 TGHDT
+858 
-863 AKMSKNDLEKIV
+863 
-875 NSLIQKEKFS
+875 
-885 SKVTV
+885 
-890 KHFEEAQKKVHPT
+890 HFAEAQKKVHPT
-903 MNENLRQ
+903 MNENLRD
-910 YYGKIQQH
+910 YYTKIQQF

-924 KQVQPPEY
+924 KKVQPMEY

>member
-74 FTRMNAGV
+74 FTRNNAGV
-82 SIGDTVKVVKIID
+82 SIGDTVKVVKIAD
-95 EVEAKKIILAPPE
+95 EVEAKRVVLAPPE

-122 LNGLIDFPVAKN
+122 VNGLIDFPVAKN

-276 FEEARENAPSIIF
+276 FEEARENSPSIIF

-368 KIHTRNMPFA
+368 KIHTRGMPLA
-378 EDKNLTL
+378 EDVRIETL
-385 ALQQIRTGVVQQNIK
+385 AQ
-400 EADDKAKDKYLTILA
+400 
-415 KQTHGFVGADLAA
+415 QTHGFVGADLAA

-440 YLPELSEHLD
+440 YLPDLD
-450 TDEIPEEVLEKLK
+450 LDAEEVPAEVLDSLR
-463 VFPSDF
+463 VLASDF

-493 DKVGGLKD
+493 ENVGGLED
-501 AKTEVREAVEYPL
+501 AKIEVREAVEYPL
-514 THRQKFDDL
+514 THRQKFEDL

-576 REIFKKARQVAP
+576 REVFKKARQVAP
-588 SIIFFDEIDALAPT
+588 SIIFFDEIDALAPS
-602 RGGGTDSH
+602 RGTSSDSH
-610 VLDNVL
+610 VIDNVL
-616 NQILTEMDGLVELKD
+616 NQILTEMDGLEELKD
-631 VVIMGATNRPDIV
+631 VVVMGATNRPDIV

-666 DRKKIIRIHT
+666 GRKKIIQIHT
-676 RFMPLEGSALEEIVV
+676 RYMPLEGSALEEIMNLTEGYSEEAVA
-691 RCQKYNEDALAGLVE
+691 ELVE
-706 KLGKDKTVT
+706 KLGKDRALDLEYIKTV
-715 ADEMMTAITPAAE
+715 IIPAAE
-728 DATGIP
+728 GSTGVSVGI
-734 AGTRRRRLIELM
+734 RRKCFIELLN
-746 QEQHLT
+746 EKNLVFADPARDRLATT
-752 LSDPSRDA
+752 LSE
-760 LATMLAG
+760 
-767 ITEGFVGSDLETLCR
+767 ITEGFVGSDLESICR

-790 ETSARDNAIESLNKY
+790 EDAT
-805 FEIEHISTESFVKSD
+805 T
-820 LEKIVTII
+820 VTRR
-828 NPQKK
+828 
-833 DSNGLKNTPPHYD
+833 
-846 SVFENLNEYLKI
+846 
-858 TGHDT
+858 
-863 AKMSKNDLEKIV
+863 
-875 NSLIQKEKFS
+875 
-885 SKVTV
+885 
-890 KHFEEAQKKVHPT
+890 HFEEAQKKVHPM
-903 MNENLRQ
+903 MNDRLRE
-910 YYGKIQQH
+910 YYKNIQQH

>member
-1 MTFKVMPEVQLR
+1 
-13 VDSAYPGDQGGG
+13 
-25 KARLDPETM
+25 
-34 LLLKISPGDLVA
+34 
-46 IEGKRRTVAK
+46 
-56 VWRALVEDWNQR
+56 
-68 KIRIDN
+68 
-74 FTRMNAGV
+74 MNAGV
-82 SIGDTVKVVKIID
+82 SIGDTVKVVKIVD
-95 EVEAKKIILAPPE
+95 EVEAKRVVLAPPE

-276 FEEARENAPSIIF
+276 FEEARENSPSIIF

-368 KIHTRNMPFA
+368 KIHTRGMPLA
-378 EDKNLTL
+378 EDVSLDTL
-385 ALQQIRTGVVQQNIK
+385 AQ
-400 EADDKAKDKYLTILA
+400 
-415 KQTHGFVGADLAA
+415 QTHGFVGADLAA

-440 YLPELSEHLD
+440 YLPDLD
-450 TDEIPEEVLEKLK
+450 LDAEEVPAEVLDSLR
-463 VFPSDF
+463 VLASDF

-483 VMLEVSHVKW
+483 VMLEVSHVRW
-493 DKVGGLKD
+493 DNVGGLED

-514 THRQKFDDL
+514 THRQKFEDL

-576 REIFKKARQVAP
+576 REVFKKARQVSP
-588 SIIFFDEIDALAPT
+588 SIIFFDEIDALAPA
-602 RGGGTDSH
+602 RGTTSDSH
-610 VLDNVL
+610 VIDNVL
-616 NQILTEMDGLVELKD
+616 NQILTEMDGLEELKD
-631 VVIMGATNRPDIV
+631 VVVMGATNRPDIV

-676 RFMPLEGSALEEIVV
+676 RFMPLEGSALEEIVHLTDG
-691 RCQKYNEDALAGLVE
+691 YSEEAIGELVE
-706 KLGKDKTVT
+706 KLGRDLILETEDVKAIIT
-715 ADEMMTAITPAAE
+715 A
-728 DATGIP
+728 
-734 AGTRRRRLIELM
+734 AGEGKADLSVGSRRKRFVELLNEKNLI
-746 QEQHLT
+746 
-752 LSDPSRDA
+752 LSDPARDRLASA
-760 LATMLAG
+760 LSGM
-767 ITEGFVGSDLETLCR
+767 TEGFVGSDLESICR

-790 ETSARDNAIESLNKY
+790 EDAA
-805 FEIEHISTESFVKSD
+805 V
-820 LEKIVTII
+820 VT
-828 NPQKK
+828 QR
-833 DSNGLKNTPPHYD
+833 
-846 SVFENLNEYLKI
+846 
-858 TGHDT
+858 
-863 AKMSKNDLEKIV
+863 
-875 NSLIQKEKFS
+875 
-885 SKVTV
+885 
-890 KHFEEAQKKVHPT
+890 HFEEAQKKVHPM
-903 MNENLRQ
+903 MNERLRE
-910 YYGKIQQH
+910 YYQKIQQH

>member
-1 MTFKVMPEVQLR
+1 MTFKVMPDVQLR

-74 FTRMNAGV
+74 FTRLNAGV
-82 SIGDTVKVVKIID
+82 SIGDTVKVVKIAD
-95 EVEAKKIILAPPE
+95 EVEAKRVVLAPPE

-122 LNGLIDFPVAKN
+122 VNGLIDFPVAKN

-276 FEEARENAPSIIF
+276 FEEARENSPSIIF

-368 KIHTRNMPFA
+368 KIHTRGMPLA
-378 EDKNLTL
+378 EDVR
-385 ALQQIRTGVVQQNIK
+385 I
-400 EADDKAKDKYLTILA
+400 EILA
-415 KQTHGFVGADLAA
+415 QQTHGFVGADLAA

-440 YLPELSEHLD
+440 YLPDLD
-450 TDEIPEEVLEKLK
+450 LDAEEVPAEVLDSLR
-463 VFPSDF
+463 VLASDF

-493 DKVGGLKD
+493 DNVGGLED

-514 THRQKFDDL
+514 THRQKFEDL
-523 GIEPPRGVLLYG
+523 GIEPPHGVLLYG

-576 REIFKKARQVAP
+576 REVFKKARQVAP
-588 SIIFFDEIDALAPT
+588 SIIFFDEIDALAPA
-602 RGGGTDSH
+602 RGTSSDSH
-610 VLDNVL
+610 VIDNVL
-616 NQILTEMDGLVELKD
+616 NQILTEMDGLEELKD
-631 VVIMGATNRPDIV
+631 VVVMGATNRPDIV

-666 DRKKIIRIHT
+666 DRKKIIHIHT
-676 RFMPLEGSALEEIVV
+676 RFMPLEGSALDEIMHLTEGYSEEAIA
-691 RCQKYNEDALAGLVE
+691 ELVE
-706 KLGKDKTVT
+706 KLGKDRPLVLENIKTV
-715 ADEMMTAITPAAE
+715 IVPAAE
-728 DATGIP
+728 RSTGASVGI
-734 AGTRRRRLIELM
+734 RRKRFIELLD
-746 QEQHLT
+746 EKHLVFVDPVSDRLAIT
-752 LSDPSRDA
+752 LSE
-760 LATMLAG
+760 
-767 ITEGFVGSDLETLCR
+767 ITEGFVGSDLESICR

-790 ETSARDNAIESLNKY
+790 EDATM
-805 FEIEHISTESFVKSD
+805 
-820 LEKIVTII
+820 VT
-828 NPQKK
+828 QR
-833 DSNGLKNTPPHYD
+833 
-846 SVFENLNEYLKI
+846 
-858 TGHDT
+858 
-863 AKMSKNDLEKIV
+863 
-875 NSLIQKEKFS
+875 
-885 SKVTV
+885 
-890 KHFEEAQKKVHPT
+890 HFEEAQKKVHPM
-903 MNENLRQ
+903 MNERLRE
-910 YYGKIQQH
+910 YYKNIQQH